1 MQIPY
6 MKVAIYSLTFLT
18 YAYTGYGSNMIANLR
33 DAIIAAEAVFGD
45 VMKNVLHVARKFKVV
60 HEVFDAAV
68 DENCIYKCP
77 GGDYRALNVH
87 GPGSH
92 FTIPIADITPARNKF
107 YVPQSDGCGSLGMK
121 ISTEYLPAVEMEQ
134 CCNAHDICYDT
145 CNNDKELCDLDFK
158 RCLYR
163 YCDDYEK
170 NVVTDI
176 VVKGCKAAAKMLFT
190 GTLTLGCKSYL
201 DAQQRSC
208 YCPPEKSDKSDRYA
222 GGEKGQGKDYRE
234 KDKGKDKSKYGW
246 KEL

>member
-45 VMKNVLHVARKFKVV
+45 VMKNVLHVAKKFKVV

-68 DENCIYKCP
+68 EENCVYKCP
-77 GGDYRALNVH
+77 GD
-87 GPGSH
+87 
-92 FTIPIADITPARNKF
+92 TTPTRNKF
-107 YVPQSDGCGSLGMK
+107 YIPQSDGCGSLGMK

-145 CNNDKELCDLDFK
+145 CNSDKELCDLDFK

-170 NVVTDI
+170 NV
-176 VVKGCKAAAKMLFT
+176 MLFT

-201 DAQQRSC
+201 DSQQRCC
-208 YCPPEKSDKSDRYA
+208 YCPPEKTEGSPPPPPPRQ
-222 GGEKGQGKDYRE
+222 EQGKYADSKGSKDYGKDSR
-234 KDKGKDKSKYGW
+234 DKGKDKNKYGW

>member
-45 VMKNVLHVARKFKVV
+45 VMKNVLHVAKKFKVV

-68 DENCIYKCP
+68 EENCVYKCP
-77 GGDYRALNVH
+77 G
-87 GPGSH
+87 
-92 FTIPIADITPARNKF
+92 DITPARNKF
-107 YVPQSDGCGSLGMK
+107 YIPQSDGCGSLGMK

-145 CNNDKELCDLDFK
+145 CNSDKELCDLDFK

-170 NVVTDI
+170 NVVGDI

-201 DAQQRSC
+201 DSQQRCC
-208 YCPPEKSDKSDRYA
+208 YCPPEKT
-222 GGEKGQGKDYRE
+222 GEGTKPEEPNRKYTDSPKGTKDYGKDRDKGS
-234 KDKGKDKSKYGW
+234 KDKNKYGW

>member
-18 YAYTGYGSNMIANLR
+18 YAYTGYGSNMISNLR

-45 VMKNVLHVARKFKVV
+45 VMKNVLHVAKKFKVV

-68 DENCIYKCP
+68 EENCVYKCP
-77 GGDYRALNVH
+77 GDV
-87 GPGSH
+87 
-92 FTIPIADITPARNKF
+92 TPTRNKF
-107 YVPQSDGCGSLGMK
+107 YIPQSDGCGSLGMK
-121 ISTEYLPAVEMEQ
+121 IDTEYLPAVEMEQ

-145 CNNDKELCDLDFK
+145 CNSDKELCDLDFK

-170 NVVTDI
+170 NVVGDI

-201 DAQQRSC
+201 DSQQRCC
-208 YCPPEKSDKSDRYA
+208 YCPPEKAEGTKPD
-222 GGEKGQGKDYRE
+222 GGKYGDPKGTKDYGKDR
-234 KDKGKDKSKYGW
+234 DNKGKEKNKYGW
-246 KEL
+246 NKEL